1 MCLAHSR
8 ARSYWKLRSLTVLQ
22 PIIYMHGAVEANI
35 EKEYEVE
42 EKEEDEEEDTRTRQ
56 WRAGETGIFTGRDG

>member
-1 MCLAHSR
+1 
-8 ARSYWKLRSLTVLQ
+8 
-22 PIIYMHGAVEANI
+22 MHGAVEANI

-42 EKEEDEEEDTRTRQ
+42 EKEEDDEEDTRTRQ